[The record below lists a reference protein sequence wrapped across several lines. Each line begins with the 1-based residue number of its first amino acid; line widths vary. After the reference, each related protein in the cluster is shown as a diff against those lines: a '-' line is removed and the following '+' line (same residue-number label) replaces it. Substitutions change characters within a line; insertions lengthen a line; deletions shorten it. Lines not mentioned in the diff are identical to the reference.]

1 MTGRREMGRKRATGA
16 LVALVAAVA
25 CLGSVAY
32 ATTLSERSRPHG
44 KKKAKRPPREQGQRP
59 PRPRFIEVP
68 PNGGVDPDSQFR
80 FHVAPSEQQ
89 AAAPGPGPRG
99 PQPPARWRRFECRFD
114 GSGWDECVSPYLLRS
129 LEPGEHS
136 FAVRAL
142 NRRGLDGPAAHYR
155 WALLEPREFT
165 VEPLAGSLEELMPGA
180 PAQQLPVRIVNPNPA
195 PIEVTSLTV
204 SVTPEA
210 SGCAGDTNFA
220 VTPAGLSPAAPLPV
234 PAGGSASLPT
244 ATATAPSVAM
254 RELPVDQNACQ
265 GATVRLD
272 FSGEARG

>member
-1 MTGRREMGRKRATGA
+1 MTGRREMGRKRATRALAA
-16 LVALVAAVA
+16 LVVAVA

-44 KKKAKRPPREQGQRP
+44 KKGKPSTRGQAQGP

-68 PNGGVDPDSQFR
+68 PSGGIEPDSQFR
-80 FHVAPSEQQ
+80 FHVAPPEPRTGVTGP
-89 AAAPGPGPRG
+89 APGAP
-99 PQPPARWRRFECRFD
+99 PQAQWRRFECRFD
-114 GSGWDECVSPYLLRS
+114 GSDWDGCGSPYLVRGIA
-129 LEPGEHS
+129 PGEHS

-142 NRRGLDGPAAHYR
+142 NRRGLSGPATHYR
-155 WALLEPREFT
+155 WALLEPQDFGI
-165 VEPLAGSLEELMPGA
+165 EPLAGELEQLMPGE
-180 PAQQLPVRIVNPNPA
+180 PAQQLPVRIDNPNPA

-210 SGCAGDTNFA
+210 PGCSGDSNFV
-220 VTPAGLSPAAPLPV
+220 VTPSNLTPAAPLVV
-234 PAGGSASLPT
+234 PAGGSVSLPT
-244 ATATAPSVAM
+244 GGGATAPAVAM

-265 GATVRLD
+265 GATVRLG

>member
-1 MTGRREMGRKRATGA
+1 MTGRREMGRKRATRA
-16 LVALVAAVA
+16 LIALVAAVA

-44 KKKAKRPPREQGQRP
+44 KKKGKHPPRQQGQRP

-68 PNGGVDPDSQFR
+68 PSGGIDPDSQFR
-80 FHVAPSEQQ
+80 FHVVPPEQGTG
-89 AAAPGPGPRG
+89 APGPGPG
-99 PQPPARWRRFECRFD
+99 PTPQPQWRRFECRLD
-114 GSGWDECVSPYLLRS
+114 GGEWDGCASPYRLRE
-129 LEPGEHS
+129 LKTGDHS

-155 WALLEPREFT
+155 WAQLEPREFT
-165 VEPLAGSLEELMPGA
+165 VEPLTGSLEELMPGA
-180 PAQQLPVRIVNPNPA
+180 RAQQLPVRIVNSNPA

-204 SVTPEA
+204 TVTPEA

>member
-1 MTGRREMGRKRATGA
+1 MGRREMGRTRTTRA
-16 LVALVAAVA
+16 LVALVVAVI

-32 ATTLSERSRPHG
+32 ASTLSERSQPRG
-44 KKKAKRPPREQGQRP
+44 KKTKPRKQGQGP

-68 PNGGVDPDSQFR
+68 PSGGVDPDSQFR
-80 FHVAPSEQQ
+80 FHVAPPEQR
-89 AAAPGPGPRG
+89 AAAPGPGPGG
-99 PQPPARWRRFECRFD
+99 PQPAQWRRFECRLD
-114 GSGWDECVSPYLLRS
+114 GSEWDGCASPYLLRG
-129 LEPGEHS
+129 LEPGDHS

-142 NRRGLDGPAAHYR
+142 NRRGLTGTVAHYR
-155 WALLEPREFT
+155 WALLEPRQFS
-165 VEPLAGSLEELMPGA
+165 VEPLTGALEELMPGA

-204 SVTPEA
+204 AVTPEPSA
-210 SGCAGDTNFA
+210 CPADPNFA
-220 VTPAGLSPAAPLPV
+220 VTPSSLSPAAPLIV

-244 ATATAPSVAM
+244 ATATAPTVAM

>member
-1 MTGRREMGRKRATGA
+1 MTGRREMGRNRATRA
-16 LVALVAAVA
+16 LVALVAAVT
-25 CLGSVAY
+25 CLGGVAY

-44 KKKAKRPPREQGQRP
+44 KKAKHPPRKQGQGP

-68 PNGGVDPDSQFR
+68 PDGGVDPDSQFR
-80 FHVAPSEQQ
+80 FHVAPPEQR
-89 AAAPGPGPRG
+89 AAAPGPGPGG
-99 PQPPARWRRFECRFD
+99 PQPAQWRRFECRLD
-114 GSGWDECVSPYLLRS
+114 GSEWDGCASPYLVRS
-129 LEPGEHS
+129 LEPGDHS

-142 NRRGLDGPAAHYR
+142 NRRGLVGAVAHYR

-165 VEPLAGSLEELMPGA
+165 VEPLTGALEELMPGA

-204 SVTPEA
+204 TVSPEPSA
-210 SGCAGDTNFA
+210 CPGDPNFA
-220 VTPAGLSPAAPLPV
+220 VMPSSLSPEAPLSV

-254 RELPVDQNACQ
+254 RELPIDQNACQ

>member
-1 MTGRREMGRKRATGA
+1 MGRKRTTRA
-16 LVALVAAVA
+16 LVALVVAVA

-32 ATTLSERSRPHG
+32 ASTLSERNQPHG
-44 KKKAKRPPREQGQRP
+44 KKKAKRPPRKQGQGP

-80 FHVAPSEQQ
+80 FHVAPPQQ
-89 AAAPGPGPRG
+89 PAAAPGPGPGG
-99 PQPPARWRRFECRFD
+99 PQPAQWRRFECRLD
-114 GSGWDECVSPYLLRS
+114 GGEWDGCASPYLLRE

-142 NRRGLDGPAAHYR
+142 NRRGLDGAVARYR
-155 WALLEPREFT
+155 WALLEPREFS
-165 VEPLAGSLEELMPGA
+165 VEPQTGSLDELMPGA
-180 PAQQLPVRIVNPNPA
+180 PAQPLPVRIVNPNPA

-204 SVTPEA
+204 AVSPEPSA
-210 SGCAGDTNFA
+210 CPGDPNFE
-220 VTPAGLSPAAPLPV
+220 VTPASLSPAAPLTV

-244 ATATAPSVAM
+244 ATATAPAVAM